1 MVNYILWSIMI
12 TNWRLKYK
20 KRTDKL
26 DNEMRATAVDSLLN
40 FETVKYYSQENYE
53 AEQYHTAIK
62 TFIVCTKQFVS
73 FSRRKNFDF
82 SL

>member
-53 AEQYHTAIK
+53 AEQYHAAIK
-62 TFIVCTKQFVS
+62 TFIVCTKQFAS
-73 FSRRKNFDF
+73 LPRRRNVD
-82 SL
+82 SPL